1 MKFEP
6 RTIFTSTEN
15 EKILKNIEN
24 RQNSLNSLSKY
35 LSELE
40 SQLAL
45 IFAAS
50 PDIIVFLDKEFTIIK
65 ISDAAFTILGYK
77 REELVNKS
85 IWEFIDERDI
95 CETQKKFSEL
105 KEKKVVYFE
114 GQKSLV
120 NHWIS
125 KDGSRIKLV
134 WRFSLCDE
142 RENQTIGVATDI
154 TQFATGNLHSY
165 KLLLKAVESSTD
177 GIVITDAQHPDNVM
191 VYVNTAYE
199 KITGYDSDELL
210 GQNCRILQTEDTKNS
225 RALSTLR
232 TCIKTGKNCDVLLQN
247 RRKNGEIYYARLAVS
262 AVIEQGIVVN
272 YIGVVRDITDKIDI
286 KYEWSPNAES
296 GFIHLSNQPQPVS
309 CHEQ

>member
-1 MKFEP
+1 MKLEQKLIYTSAENDQIL
-6 RTIFTSTEN
+6 RTIET
-15 EKILKNIEN
+15 
-24 RQNSLNSLSKY
+24 RQNTLNGLSKY

-50 PDIIVFLDKEFTIIK
+50 PDIIVFLDKDFKIIK
-65 ISDAAFTILGYK
+65 ISDAAFTILGYT
-77 REELVNKS
+77 RAELANKS
-85 IWEFIDERDI
+85 IWDFIDEKDI
-95 CETQKKFSEL
+95 SDTQSKFEEL
-105 KEKKVVYFE
+105 KQKKVVYFE

-125 KDGSRIKLV
+125 KNGSRVKLV

-154 TQFATGNLHSY
+154 TQFTTGNLHSY

-177 GIVITDAQHPDNVM
+177 GIVITDAQHSDNVI
-191 VYVNTAYE
+191 VYVNNAYE
-199 KITGYDSDELL
+199 KMTGYTSDELL
-210 GQNCRILQTEDTKNS
+210 GQNCRILQTEDTRRS
-225 RALSTLR
+225 RALTTLR
-232 TCIKTGKNCDVLLQN
+232 NCISAGKNCDVLLQN
-247 RRKNGEIYYARLAVS
+247 KRKDGEIYYARLAVS

-272 YIGVVRDITDKIDI
+272 YIGVVRDITDKIDT

-296 GFIHLSNQPQPVS
+296 GFIHLSNQPCLMS
-309 CHEQ
+309 HHE